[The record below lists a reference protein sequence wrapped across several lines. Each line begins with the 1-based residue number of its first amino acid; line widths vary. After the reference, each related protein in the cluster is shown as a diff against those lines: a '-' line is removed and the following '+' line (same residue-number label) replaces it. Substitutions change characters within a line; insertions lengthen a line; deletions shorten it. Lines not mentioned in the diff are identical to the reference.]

1 MFAELLSTYRRSLDL
16 TNAVAVAAAV
26 ASALFVFYWR
36 LRRATDLHYVGI
48 PVFDSRDDDNGIVAT
63 LERAHQFHPDT
74 PFALAV
80 PGQQLV
86 VLPVSEIETVKALP
100 EDQLSIKKHHYNQ
113 FLGEHSYM
121 GTKADEFDDAMRNVL
136 VRNTPMVLRAFVAE
150 IGYATRVTIGDNL
163 PTWTKITPKAAMAR
177 MATVLSG
184 RSFIGL
190 PLSRDEEW
198 IDATVGFTGD
208 VSRAWMKLRFI
219 PHPLRPFVA
228 PFFFRSVL
236 LREREKKRDRDGPAG
251 SGAAGGE
258 LLDWLRDQYS
268 SGQPSVKEL
277 TRDQL
282 LATFASIYNLTNAL
296 TYMVFDLASHPELVE
311 ELRAELHD
319 VLVNIPRIVTSP
331 KGLRL
336 TTGHTIPP
344 GFLVMVRAQPIN
356 LSPKLYP
363 EPEKFDAFRFSR
375 MREQPG
381 QEMKFQHT
389 STGNDNINFGH
400 GIWACPGRFF
410 ASAQIKVVAAHLIRN
425 FDMRLTPGEKKPVP
439 QYGGLAI
446 FPDAVAQVELRSRT
460 P

>member
-319 VLVNIPRIVTSP
+319 VL
-331 KGLRL
+331 GLRL